1 MIEQEKFFGCR
12 LQYVG
17 NDKKRFEIEVPE
29 SCAKRADDRY
39 NLEGQRKGAKP
50 VRRFS
55 TEETRQ
61 FLKDLIHAED
71 QRNTVLK
78 DLMRSMFEK
87 FSQEYSTWKMVTDSI
102 AQLDCLTALAVYGQN
117 QNDICFP
124 DIVDNENGPCIEFEH
139 SYYPCMAFLDDFIPN
154 SITLGGGT
162 TAQLALLTG
171 PNMGLHRTVTIFL
184 RPVIPN
190 Q

>member
-1 MIEQEKFFGCR
+1 M
-12 LQYVG
+12 YVG

-29 SCAKRADDRY
+29 NSAKRADSRY
-39 NLEGQRKGAKP
+39 LLEGQRKGAKP

-61 FLKDLIHAED
+61 FLKDLIQAEE

-78 DLMRSMFEK
+78 GLMRRMFEK
-87 FSQEYSTWKMVTDSI
+87 FSQEYSTWKMVTDCVS
-102 AQLDCLTALAVYGQN
+102 QLDCLTALAVYGQN
-117 QNDICFP
+117 QSNICFP
-124 DIVDNENGPCIEFEH
+124 DIVDNENGPVIEFEN

-171 PNMGLHRTVTIFL
+171 PNMGLYRIVNIFI
-184 RPVIPN
+184 RFQINSNFFIFEQVVKVR
-190 Q
+190 